1 MDFAKPLFLIVDIGS
16 DFLNGYGF
24 LNASWASNEIGE
36 KASKEIGE
44 NAISS
49 DEYKIYGLITIGIA
63 WLPGLF
69 YALLLACCISGSF
82 CKRIWISILAL
93 ALAPIFPIILGF
105 IIAASIIP
113 KKYSSEKV
121 QNLFIL
127 CALLEGAMES
137 SVQINLQGYIMNK
150 EQEFLMVG
158 LL

>member
-24 LNASWASNEIGE
+24 LNASWASNEIG
-36 KASKEIGE
+36 KFQNIT
-44 NAISS
+44 S

-158 LL
+158 FL